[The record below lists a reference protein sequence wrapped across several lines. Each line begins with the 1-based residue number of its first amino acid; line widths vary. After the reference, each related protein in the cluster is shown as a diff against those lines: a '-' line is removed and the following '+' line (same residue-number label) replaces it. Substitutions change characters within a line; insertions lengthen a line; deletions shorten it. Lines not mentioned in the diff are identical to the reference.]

1 MHLLP
6 DIAARI
12 DREFQRSDVPAVVA
26 VLAGAVREDGS
37 VADPRLLRCA
47 LVASAG
53 SLEKLRYFVELIAI
67 DYRDVIVAGEYDVQN
82 GNLVHV
88 RHLEQSF

>member
-1 MHLLP
+1 MRLLP

-12 DREFQRSDVPAVVA
+12 DHEFQRSDVPAA
-26 VLAGAVREDGS
+26 IAILAGAVREDGS
-37 VADPRLLRCA
+37 PADPRLLRCA

-53 SLEKLRYFVELIAI
+53 SLEKLRHYVGLIAI
-67 DYRDVIVAGEYDVQN
+67 DYRDVVVAGEYDVQN
-82 GNLVHV
+82 GDLVQV